1 MAQAALER
9 GGVWDLFDVTLT
21 CSEVGQ
27 GKHDPAIFEEALR
40 RLGTSRE
47 STWVF
52 EDSLYAVRT
61 AKAAGF
67 PVRWWR
73 TSAPKKTGL
82 SSKPSSDQYLVRYS
96 DFRWEDTL

>member
-1 MAQAALER
+1 MGENGYRYYAAQQLR
-9 GGVWDLFDVTLT
+9 TYDLI
-21 CSEVGQ
+21 
-27 GKHDPAIFEEALR
+27 AALR

-52 EDSLYAVRT
+52 EDSLYAVST

-67 PVRWWR
+67 PVAVVEDKCSEKDRPELR
-73 TSAPKKTGL
+73 AL
-82 SSKPSSDQYLVRYS
+82 SDQYLVRYS